1 MGTLPV
7 LVLVAV
13 LGALVAGPVVGLVLG
28 LLVAGATGALLARR
42 GPAVAA
48 RSLPARPASP
58 VGEAR
63 LHNVVEGLC
72 TAAGVPKPDLVV
84 ADDPAPNALVYG
96 RHARSA
102 TLLVTTGL
110 LDRLDRIELEGVVA
124 RQLALVKHG
133 ELGPATL
140 AVALLSVVGPVRPLA
155 EWVRRTAGP
164 DSPVTADANGVAI
177 TRYPPGLVA
186 AYEKVRTDGPAV
198 RAGTAATAHLWLV
211 PPTGSTGETHPPLE
225 ERIEALRE
233 L

>member
-7 LVLVAV
+7 LVVVAV
-13 LGALVAGPVVGLVLG
+13 LGALVAGPVVGAVLG
-28 LLVAGATGALLARR
+28 LLLAGAAGAWLLHR

-58 VGEAR
+58 VGDAR

-72 TAAGVPKPDLVV
+72 TAAGVPKPELAV
-84 ADDPAPNALVYG
+84 ADDAAPNALVYG
-96 RHARSA
+96 RDARSA

-124 RQLALVKHG
+124 RQLALVKGG
-133 ELGPATL
+133 EIGPATL
-140 AVALLSVVGPVRPLA
+140 AVSLLTVVGSIRPLA
-155 EWVRRTAGP
+155 DWVRRTAGP
-164 DSPVTADANGVAI
+164 DSPVAADASGVAI
-177 TRYPPGLVA
+177 TRYPPGLIA
-186 AYEKVRTDGPAV
+186 AYEKVQADGPTV
-198 RAGTAATAHLWLV
+198 RATTAATAHLWLV
-211 PPTGSTGETHPPLE
+211 PPTGPTAEAHPPLE